1 MPCACFFLAVYARS
15 NTDSGLSGQ
24 VFYDYVNSTMWALL
38 YTSLPIVL
46 LGVYDMDVL
55 PATVLRYPWL
65 YRNGVDDELLTK
77 SFFWGWIA
85 QVRGVFGREGGVGGS
100 MVLKGWSGVGEVG

>member
-1 MPCACFFLAVYARS
+1 
-15 NTDSGLSGQ
+15 
-24 VFYDYVNSTMWALL
+24 MWALL

-46 LGVYDMDVL
+46 LGIYDMDVL
-55 PATVLRYPWL
+55 PATALRYPWL

-85 QVRGVFGREGGVGGS
+85 QVGSVCGWGRG
-100 MVLKGWSGVGEVG
+100 

>member
-1 MPCACFFLAVYARS
+1 MLSAVLSSLDVRTICVYTPRA
-15 NTDSGLSGQ
+15 GLSGQ

-46 LGVYDMDVL
+46 LGIYDMDVL

-85 QVRGVFGREGGVGGS
+85 QVGGVC
-100 MVLKGWSGVGEVG
+100 GWG